1 MIKYSVK
8 DALGDTTALHIGM
21 LPGHKRPS
29 IWIEKYGEN
38 YIIGSLRSD
47 RAVHDLEA
55 MIDAML
61 HPEKAIQ
68 QYEEMIEASTD
79 DYDFTRDDMNY
90 DAWREGR

>member
-8 DALGDTTALHIGM
+8 GALGDTSALHIGM

-47 RAVHDLEA
+47 RAAHDLEV

-61 HPEKAIQ
+61 HPEK
-68 QYEEMIEASTD
+68 EM
-79 DYDFTRDDMNY
+79 R
-90 DAWREGR
+90 G